1 MVLKKTKKITMSL
14 NDKIRDYLLNN
25 PNLMRS
31 KYADTAKKFGTNYE
45 QIRTIA
51 RGLRRK
57 NPDTE
62 PKEQEVIN
70 FQETKT
76 NAVLTAENCTRVKSL
91 DDLLSSCSVDL
102 NEWEVEKYDIG
113 TYEVTGFDDDRNPV
127 TVTMFRTKAFL
138 KRISPQLNIKK
149 LKEDLIEDLRNLSPK
164 VPKIKRERPDDRSD
178 LHLLEISAFDLH
190 LGKIGIKGDEYSLD
204 IAEERLLSAI
214 DHLLYRAQGY
224 YIDKILFIVG
234 HDLLNSDKDWPI
246 PSTTRGTPQFNSDY
260 HINMYRHARKLM
272 IKAIDILSEVADV
285 HVMVIPGNH
294 DRESVMHLGD
304 TLELYYDKNKNVK
317 VDNNDCLMK
326 AIPYGNN
333 LIISDHGD
341 GPKVN
346 DLPGIISQ
354 RFKNLWSDTVY
365 VEVHR
370 GHFHTNKATKLQAI
384 EELNGITVRNLSS
397 MSATDYWHDSKGFIG
412 NIKKAQAFIYSRDNG
427 LQGILNYNVSV

>member
-1 MVLKKTKKITMSL
+1 
-14 NDKIRDYLLNN
+14 
-25 PNLMRS
+25 MRS

-45 QIRTIA
+45 QIRTVA
-51 RGLRRK
+51 RRLREN
-57 NPDTE
+57 NPDVE
-62 PKEQEVIN
+62 PGEKEVLN
-70 FQETKT
+70 FQETKNT
-76 NAVLTAENCTRVKSL
+76 AVVTAENCTRVKSL
-91 DDLLSSCSVDL
+91 DDLLSACEVDL
-102 NEWEVEKYDIG
+102 DMWDVEKYDIG
-113 TYEVTGFDDDRNPV
+113 TYEVTGFDNDRNPI

-138 KRISPQLNIKK
+138 KRVKPELNLKQIKQ
-149 LKEDLIEDLRNLSPK
+149 DLIEDLRNLSPN
-164 VPKIKRERPDDRSD
+164 VSKIKRERPEDRTD

-190 LGKIGIKGDEYSLD
+190 LGKIGIKGDEYSLE
-204 IAEERLLSAI
+204 IAEKRLLSAI
-214 DHLLYRAQGY
+214 EHLLYRAQGY

-260 HINMYRHARKLM
+260 HIDMYRHARKLM
-272 IKAIDILSEVADV
+272 IKAINILSEVADI

-304 TLELYYDKNKNVK
+304 TLELYYEKNTNVK
-317 VDNNDCLMK
+317 VDNSDCLMK

-341 GPKVN
+341 GPKIN
-346 DLPGIISQ
+346 DLPGIIAQ

-370 GHFHTNKATKLQAI
+370 GHYHTNKATKLQAI

-412 NIKKAQAFIYSRDNG
+412 NIKKAQAFIYNRQNG

>member
-1 MVLKKTKKITMSL
+1 MSL
-14 NDKIRDYLLNN
+14 NDQIREYLLEN
-25 PNLMRS
+25 PHLMRS

-45 QIRTIA
+45 QIRTVA
-51 RGLRRK
+51 RNLRK
-57 NPDTE
+57 QNPDVE
-62 PKEQEVIN
+62 PGEKEVLN
-70 FQETKT
+70 FQETKN
-76 NAVLTAENCTRVKSL
+76 NAVVTAENCVRVKSL
-91 DDLLSSCSVDL
+91 DDLLEACSVDQ

-113 TYEVTGFDDDRNPV
+113 TYEVTGFDKERKPI
-127 TVTMFRTKAFL
+127 TITMFRTKAWL
-138 KRISPQLNIKK
+138 KRIKPELNLKQIK
-149 LKEDLIEDLRNLSPK
+149 EQLIEDLRNLSPK
-164 VPKIKRERPDDRSD
+164 VSKIKRKRPTDRKD

-190 LGKIGIKGDEYSLD
+190 IGKIGIKGDEYSID
-204 IAEERLLSAI
+204 IAEKRLLSAI
-214 DHLLYRAQGY
+214 DHLLYRAQGF
-224 YIDKILFIVG
+224 YIDKVLFIVG

-260 HINMYRHARKLM
+260 HIDMYRAARKLM
-272 IKAIDILSEVADV
+272 IKAIDILSEVADT

-304 TLELYYDKNKNVK
+304 TLQLYYENNKNVK
-317 VDNNDCLMK
+317 VDNSDCLMK

-341 GPKVN
+341 GPKTN

-354 RFKNLWSDTVY
+354 RFKNMWSDVDF

-370 GHFHTNKATKLQAI
+370 GHYHTNKATKLQAI

-412 NIKKAQAFIYSRDNG
+412 NIKKAQAFIYSRQNG
-427 LQGILNYNVSV
+427 LQGILNYNVELTAK

>member
-1 MVLKKTKKITMSL
+1 
-14 NDKIRDYLLNN
+14 
-25 PNLMRS
+25 MRS

-45 QIRTIA
+45 QIRKVA
-51 RGLRRK
+51 RTLRAK
-57 NPDTE
+57 NPDNE
-62 PKEQEVIN
+62 PKEKEVLN
-70 FQETKT
+70 FQECKDS
-76 NAVLTAENCTRVKSL
+76 AIVTAENCTRVKSL
-91 DDLLSSCSVDL
+91 DDLLSACNVDL
-102 NEWEVEKYDIG
+102 DDWEVDKYDIG
-113 TYEVTGFDDDRNPV
+113 TYEVTGFDNDRKPV
-127 TVTMFRTKAFL
+127 TITMFRTKAFL
-138 KRISPQLNIKK
+138 KKIKPELNLEEIKQS
-149 LKEDLIEDLRNLSPK
+149 LMEDLRDLSPK
-164 VPKIKRERPDDRSD
+164 VSKIKRKRPDDRND

-190 LGKIGIKGDEYSLD
+190 LGKIGIKGDEYSLE
-204 IAEERLLSAI
+204 IAEKRLLDAI

-246 PSTTRGTPQFNSDY
+246 PATTRGTPQFNSEY
-260 HINMYRHARKLM
+260 HINMYRCGRKLM
-272 IKAIDILSEVADV
+272 IKAINILAEVADV
-285 HVMVIPGNH
+285 HVMVVPGNH
-294 DRESVMHLGD
+294 DRESVMHIGD
-304 TLELYYDKNKNVK
+304 TLELYYENNKNIK
-317 VDNNDCLMK
+317 VDNKDCLMK

-365 VEVHR
+365 VEIHR
-370 GHFHTNKATKLQAI
+370 GHYHTNKATKLQAI

-412 NIKKAQAFIYSRDNG
+412 NIKKAQAFIYSRENG

>member
-1 MVLKKTKKITMSL
+1 MTL
-14 NDKIRDYLLNN
+14 NDKIREYLLKN

-45 QIRTIA
+45 QIRTLA
-51 RGLRRK
+51 RALRRK
-57 NPDTE
+57 NPDTD
-62 PKEQEVIN
+62 PKEKEVIS
-70 FQETKT
+70 FQESKKE
-76 NAVLTAENCTRVKSL
+76 AVLTAENCTRVKSL
-91 DDLLSSCSVDL
+91 EDLLEACQVDL
-102 NEWEVEKYDIG
+102 DNWEVAKYDIG
-113 TYEVTGFDDDRNPV
+113 TYEVTGFDNDRNPV

-138 KRISPQLNIKK
+138 KKIEPELNVKVIKQQ
-149 LKEDLIEDLRNLSPK
+149 LIEDLRNLSPK
-164 VPKIKRERPDDRSD
+164 VAKIKRDRPDDRNN

-190 LGKIGIKGDEYSLD
+190 LGKIGIKGDEYSMD

-214 DHLLYRAQGY
+214 EHLLYRAQGF

-234 HDLLNSDKDWPI
+234 QDLLNSDGDWPI
-246 PSTTRGTPQFNSDY
+246 PSTTKGTPQFNSNY
-260 HINMYRHARKLM
+260 HIDMYRFARKLM
-272 IKAIDILSEVADV
+272 IKAIDILAEVADV

-304 TLELYYDKNKNVK
+304 TLELYYENNKNVK
-317 VDNNDCLMK
+317 VDNSDCLMK
-326 AIPYGNN
+326 AMPYGNN

-341 GPKVN
+341 GPKTN
-346 DLPGIISQ
+346 DLPGIIAQ

-370 GHFHTNKATKLQAI
+370 GHYHTNKATKLQAI

-412 NIKKAQAFIYSRDNG
+412 NIKKAQAFIYSRQNG

>member
-1 MVLKKTKKITMSL
+1 MSL
-14 NDKIRDYLLNN
+14 NDKIREYLLQN
-25 PNLMRS
+25 PNLLRS

-51 RGLRRK
+51 RALRKK

-62 PKEQEVIN
+62 PKEKEIIN

-91 DDLLSSCSVDL
+91 EDLLAACEVDL
-102 NEWEVEKYDIG
+102 DLWDVEKYDIG
-113 TYEVTGFDDDRNPV
+113 TYEVTGFDNDRNPV
-127 TVTMFRTKAFL
+127 TVTMYRTKAWL
-138 KRISPQLNIKK
+138 KKIKQDLNIKK
-149 LKEDLIEDLRNLSPK
+149 IKQELIEDLRNLSPIVSK
-164 VPKIKRERPDDRSD
+164 KDRKRPNDRKD

-190 LGKIGIKGDEYSLD
+190 LGKIGIKGDEYSLK
-204 IAEERLLSAI
+204 IAEKRLLNAI
-214 DHLLYRAQGY
+214 EHLLYRAKGF

-234 HDLLNSDKDWPI
+234 QDLLNSDGDWPI
-246 PSTTRGTPQFNSDY
+246 PATTKGTPQFNSDY
-260 HINMYRHARKLM
+260 HIDMYRSARKLM

-304 TLELYYDKNKNVK
+304 TLELYYENNENVK
-317 VDNNDCLMK
+317 VDNGDCLMK
-326 AIPYGNN
+326 ALPYGNN

-341 GPKVN
+341 GPKTN
-346 DLPGIISQ
+346 DLPGIIAQ
-354 RFKNLWSDTVY
+354 RFKNLWSNTVY

-370 GHFHTNKATKLQAI
+370 GHYHTNKAMKLQAI

-412 NIKKAQAFIYSRDNG
+412 NIKKAQAFIYSRQNG

>member
-1 MVLKKTKKITMSL
+1 MSL
-14 NDKIRDYLLNN
+14 NDKIREYLLEN
-25 PNLMRS
+25 PNLLRS

-45 QIRTIA
+45 QIRTLA
-51 RGLRRK
+51 RALRRK
-57 NPDTE
+57 NPDAE
-62 PKEQEVIN
+62 PKEKEVIN
-70 FQETKT
+70 FQESKKE
-76 NAVLTAENCTRVKSL
+76 AVLTAENCTRVKSL
-91 DDLLSSCSVDL
+91 EDLLSACNVDL
-102 NEWEVEKYDIG
+102 ENWEVSKYDIG
-113 TYEVTGFDDDRNPV
+113 TYEVTGFDAKRKPI
-127 TVTMFRTKAFL
+127 TITMYRTKAFL
-138 KRISPQLNIKK
+138 KRITPSLNIEKIKK
-149 LKEDLIEDLRNLSPK
+149 DLMEDLRGLSPK
-164 VPKIKRERPDDRSD
+164 VSKTKRKRPSDRKD

-190 LGKIGIKGDEYSLD
+190 LGKIGIKGDEYSLK

-234 HDLLNSDKDWPI
+234 QDLLNSDKDWPV

-260 HINMYRHARKLM
+260 HIDMYRCARKLM
-272 IKAIDILSEVADV
+272 IKAINLLSEIADV

-304 TLELYYDKNKNVK
+304 TLELYYENNKNVK
-317 VDNNDCLMK
+317 VDNKDCLMK

-346 DLPGIISQ
+346 DLPGIIAQ

-370 GHFHTNKATKLQAI
+370 GHYHTNKATKLQAI

>member
-1 MVLKKTKKITMSL
+1 MSL
-14 NDKIRDYLLNN
+14 NDQIREYLLKN
-25 PNLMRS
+25 PHLMRS

-45 QIRTIA
+45 QIRTVA
-51 RGLRRK
+51 RNLRK
-57 NPDTE
+57 QNPDVE
-62 PKEQEVIN
+62 PGEKEVIN
-70 FQETKT
+70 FQEAKD

-91 DDLLSSCSVDL
+91 DDLLESCSVDL

-113 TYEVTGFDDDRNPV
+113 TYEVTGFDNDRKPV
-127 TVTMFRTKAFL
+127 TITMFRTKAFL
-138 KRISPQLNIKK
+138 KRIKPELNLKK
-149 LKEDLIEDLRNLSPK
+149 LKEELIEDLRNLSPK
-164 VPKIKRERPDDRSD
+164 VLKINRERPKDRKD

-190 LGKIGIKGDEYSLD
+190 IGKIGIKGDKYSMK

-214 DHLLYRAQGY
+214 EHLLYRSKGY
-224 YIDKILFIVG
+224 HIDKILFIVG
-234 HDLLNSDKDWPI
+234 LDLLNSDIDWPI
-246 PSTTRGTPQFNSDY
+246 PATTRGTPQFNSEY
-260 HINMYRHARKLM
+260 HIDMYRCARKLM

-294 DRESVMHLGD
+294 DRESVMHIGD
-304 TLELYYDKNKNVK
+304 TLELYYENNENVK

-333 LIISDHGD
+333 LIISDHGY
-341 GPKVN
+341 GPKTN
-346 DLPGIISQ
+346 DLPGIIAQ
-354 RFKNLWSDTVY
+354 RFKNLWSNTVY

-370 GHFHTNKATKLQAI
+370 GHYHTNKATKLQAI

-412 NIKKAQAFIYSRDNG
+412 NIKKAQAFIYSRENG

>member
-1 MVLKKTKKITMSL
+1 MSL
-14 NDKIRDYLLNN
+14 NDQIREYLLKN
-25 PNLMRS
+25 PHLMRS

-45 QIRTIA
+45 QIRTVA
-51 RGLRRK
+51 RRLREK
-57 NPDTE
+57 NPDVE
-62 PKEQEVIN
+62 PGEKEILN
-70 FQETKT
+70 FQETKNT
-76 NAVLTAENCTRVKSL
+76 AVVTAENCTRVKSL
-91 DDLLSSCSVDL
+91 EDLLAACEVDL
-102 NEWEVEKYDIG
+102 DMWEVDKYDIG
-113 TYEVTGFDDDRNPV
+113 TYEVTGFDNDRKPI
-127 TVTMFRTKAFL
+127 TITMFRTKAFL
-138 KRISPQLNIKK
+138 KRIKPELNLNKIKQ
-149 LKEDLIEDLRNLSPK
+149 ELIEDLRNLSP
-164 VPKIKRERPDDRSD
+164 VVSKIERKRPDDRKD

-190 LGKIGIKGDEYSLD
+190 LGKIGIKKDKYSLD
-204 IAEERLLSAI
+204 IAQERLLSAI

-234 HDLLNSDKDWPI
+234 HDLLNSDKDWPV

-260 HINMYRHARKLM
+260 HIDMYRAARKLM
-272 IKAIDILSEVADV
+272 IKSIDILSEVADV

-304 TLELYYDKNKNVK
+304 TLELYYGNNENVK

-326 AIPYGNN
+326 ALPYGNN

-341 GPKVN
+341 GPKTN

-354 RFKNLWSDTVY
+354 RFKNLWSDVDY

-370 GHFHTNKATKLQAI
+370 GHYHTNKATKLQAI

-412 NIKKAQAFIYSRDNG
+412 NIKKAQAFIYSRQNG
-427 LQGILNYNVSV
+427 LQGILNYNVFINKRLKQ

>member
-1 MVLKKTKKITMSL
+1 MSL
-14 NDKIRDYLLNN
+14 NDKIREYLLNN
-25 PNLMRS
+25 PTLLRS
-31 KYADTAKKFGTNYE
+31 KYADTAKRFGTNYE
-45 QIRTIA
+45 QIRTLA
-51 RGLRRK
+51 RALRRK

-62 PKEQEVIN
+62 PKEKEIIN
-70 FQETKT
+70 FQESKKE
-76 NAVLTAENCTRVKSL
+76 AVLTAENCTRVKSL
-91 DDLLSSCSVDL
+91 EDLLAACEVDL
-102 NEWEVEKYDIG
+102 DSWEVAKYDIG
-113 TYEVTGFDDDRNPV
+113 TYEVTGFDNDRNPV

-138 KRISPQLNIKK
+138 KRIEPELNVKIIKQQ
-149 LKEDLIEDLRNLSPK
+149 LIEDLRNLSPK
-164 VPKIKRERPDDRSD
+164 VSKIKRKRPDDRND

-190 LGKIGIKGDEYSLD
+190 LGKIGIKGDEYSMD
-204 IAEERLLSAI
+204 IASERLLKAI
-214 DHLLYRAQGY
+214 DHLLYRAQGF

-234 HDLLNSDKDWPI
+234 QDLLNSDGDWPI
-246 PSTTRGTPQFNSDY
+246 PSTTKGTPQFNSNY
-260 HINMYRHARKLM
+260 HIDMYRHARKLM

-304 TLELYYDKNKNVK
+304 TLELYYENNKNVK
-317 VDNNDCLMK
+317 VDNSDCLMK

-341 GPKVN
+341 GPKSAN
-346 DLPGIISQ
+346 LPGIIAQ

-370 GHFHTNKATKLQAI
+370 GHYHTNKAMKLQAI

-412 NIKKAQAFIYSRDNG
+412 NIKKAQAFIYNRHNG

>member
-1 MVLKKTKKITMSL
+1 MSL
-14 NDKIRDYLLNN
+14 NDQIREYLLKN
-25 PNLMRS
+25 PHLMRS

-45 QIRTIA
+45 QIRTVA
-51 RGLRRK
+51 RRLRER
-57 NPDTE
+57 NPDVE
-62 PKEQEVIN
+62 PGEKEVLN
-70 FQETKT
+70 FQETKNT
-76 NAVLTAENCTRVKSL
+76 AVVTAENCTRVKSL
-91 DDLLSSCSVDL
+91 EDLLAACEVDL
-102 NEWEVEKYDIG
+102 DMWEVDKYDIG
-113 TYEVTGFDDDRNPV
+113 TYEVTGFDNDRKPI
-127 TVTMFRTKAFL
+127 TITMFRTKAFL
-138 KRISPQLNIKK
+138 KRIKPELNLNKIKQ
-149 LKEDLIEDLRNLSPK
+149 ELIEDLRNLSPV
-164 VPKIKRERPDDRSD
+164 VPKIKRKRPDDRKD

-190 LGKIGIKGDEYSLD
+190 LGKIGIKEDKYSLD
-204 IAEERLLSAI
+204 IAQERLLNAI

-234 HDLLNSDKDWPI
+234 HDLLNSDKDWPV

-260 HINMYRHARKLM
+260 HIDMYRAARKLM

-304 TLELYYDKNKNVK
+304 TLELYYGNNENVK

-326 AIPYGNN
+326 ALPYGNN

-341 GPKVN
+341 GPKTN

-354 RFKNLWSDTVY
+354 RFKNLWSDVDY

-370 GHFHTNKATKLQAI
+370 GHYHTNKATKLQAI

-412 NIKKAQAFIYSRDNG
+412 NIKKAQAFIYSRQNG
-427 LQGILNYNVSV
+427 LQGILNYNVFINKRLKQ

>member
-1 MVLKKTKKITMSL
+1 MSL
-14 NDKIRDYLLNN
+14 NDQIREYLLQN
-25 PNLMRS
+25 PHLMRS

-45 QIRTIA
+45 QIRTVA
-51 RGLRRK
+51 RRLRER
-57 NPDTE
+57 NPDVE
-62 PKEQEVIN
+62 PKEKEVIN
-70 FQETKT
+70 FQEAK
-76 NAVLTAENCTRVKSL
+76 NDAVLTAENCTRVKSL
-91 DDLLSSCSVDL
+91 EDLLSACEVDL
-102 NEWEVEKYDIG
+102 DMWDVDKYDIG
-113 TYEVTGFDDDRNPV
+113 TYEVTGFDNDRNPI
-127 TVTMFRTKAFL
+127 TVTMYRTKAWL
-138 KRISPQLNIKK
+138 KKIRPQLNLKKIK
-149 LKEDLIEDLRNLSPK
+149 EELIEDLRNISPK
-164 VPKIKRERPDDRSD
+164 VSKIKRERPDDRNN

-190 LGKIGIKGDEYSLD
+190 LGKIGIKGDEYSLE
-204 IAEERLLSAI
+204 IAEERLLGAI

-234 HDLLNSDKDWPI
+234 HDLLNSDKDWPV

-260 HINMYRHARKLM
+260 HIDMYRHARKLM

-304 TLELYYDKNKNVK
+304 TLQLYYENNKNVK

-326 AIPYGNN
+326 ALPYGNN

-341 GPKVN
+341 GPKTN
-346 DLPGIISQ
+346 DLPGIIAQ

-370 GHFHTNKATKLQAI
+370 GHYHTNKATKLQAI

-397 MSATDYWHDSKGFIG
+397 MSATDYWHDSRGFIG
-412 NIKKAQAFIYSRDNG
+412 NIKKAQAFIYSRQNG
-427 LQGILNYNVSV
+427 LQGILNYNVTV

>member
-1 MVLKKTKKITMSL
+1 MSL
-14 NDKIRDYLLNN
+14 NDQIREYLLKN
-25 PNLMRS
+25 PHLMRS

-45 QIRTIA
+45 QIRTVA
-51 RGLRRK
+51 RRLRER
-57 NPDTE
+57 NPDVE
-62 PKEQEVIN
+62 PKEKEVLN
-70 FQETKT
+70 FQETKNT
-76 NAVLTAENCTRVKSL
+76 AVVTAENCTRVKSL
-91 DDLLSSCSVDL
+91 EDLLAACEVDL
-102 NEWEVEKYDIG
+102 DMWEVDKYDIG
-113 TYEVTGFDDDRNPV
+113 TYEVTGFDNDRKPI
-127 TVTMFRTKAFL
+127 TITMFRTKAFL
-138 KRISPQLNIKK
+138 KRIKPELNLNKIKQ
-149 LKEDLIEDLRNLSPK
+149 ELIEDLRNLSP
-164 VPKIKRERPDDRSD
+164 VVSKIERKRPDDRKD

-190 LGKIGIKGDEYSLD
+190 LGKIGIKKDKYSLD
-204 IAEERLLSAI
+204 IAQERLLSAI

-234 HDLLNSDKDWPI
+234 HDLLNSDKDWPV

-260 HINMYRHARKLM
+260 HIDMYRAARKLM

-304 TLELYYDKNKNVK
+304 TLELYYGNNENVK

-326 AIPYGNN
+326 ALPYGNN

-341 GPKVN
+341 GPKTN

-354 RFKNLWSDTVY
+354 RFKNLWSDVDY

-370 GHFHTNKATKLQAI
+370 GHYHTNKATKLQAI

-412 NIKKAQAFIYSRDNG
+412 NIKKAQAFIYSRQNG
-427 LQGILNYNVSV
+427 LQGILNYNVFINKRLKQ

>member
-1 MVLKKTKKITMSL
+1 MSL
-14 NDKIRDYLLNN
+14 NDQIREYLLKN
-25 PNLMRS
+25 PHLMRS

-45 QIRTIA
+45 QIRTVA
-51 RGLRRK
+51 RRLREK
-57 NPDTE
+57 NPDVE
-62 PKEQEVIN
+62 PGEKEVLN
-70 FQETKT
+70 FQETKNT
-76 NAVLTAENCTRVKSL
+76 AVVTAENCTRVKSL
-91 DDLLSSCSVDL
+91 EDLLAACEVDL
-102 NEWEVEKYDIG
+102 DMWEVDKYDIG
-113 TYEVTGFDDDRNPV
+113 TYEVTGFDNDRKPI

-138 KRISPQLNIKK
+138 KRIKPELNLNKIKQ
-149 LKEDLIEDLRNLSPK
+149 ELIEDLRNLSPV
-164 VPKIKRERPDDRSD
+164 VPKIKRKRPDDRKD

-190 LGKIGIKGDEYSLD
+190 LGKIGIKEDKYSLD
-204 IAEERLLSAI
+204 IAQERLLSAI

-234 HDLLNSDKDWPI
+234 HDLLNSDKDWPV

-260 HINMYRHARKLM
+260 HIDMYRAARKLM

-304 TLELYYDKNKNVK
+304 TLELYYGNNENVK

-326 AIPYGNN
+326 ALPYGNN

-341 GPKVN
+341 GPKTN

-354 RFKNLWSDTVY
+354 RFKNLWSDVDY

-370 GHFHTNKATKLQAI
+370 GHYHTNKATKLQAI

-412 NIKKAQAFIYSRDNG
+412 NIKKAQAFIYSRQNG
-427 LQGILNYNVSV
+427 LQGILNYNVFINKRLKQ

>member
-1 MVLKKTKKITMSL
+1 MSL
-14 NDKIRDYLLNN
+14 NDEIREYLLNN
-25 PNLMRS
+25 PPLMRS

-51 RGLRRK
+51 RALRRK

-62 PKEQEVIN
+62 PKEKEVIS
-70 FQETKT
+70 FQESKKE
-76 NAVLTAENCTRVKSL
+76 AVLTAENCTRVKSL
-91 DDLLSSCSVDL
+91 EDLLAACQVDL
-102 NEWEVEKYDIG
+102 DNWEVAKYDIG
-113 TYEVTGFDDDRNPV
+113 TYEVTGFDNDRNPV

-138 KRISPQLNIKK
+138 KRIEPELNVKIIKQQ
-149 LKEDLIEDLRNLSPK
+149 LIEDLRNLSPK
-164 VPKIKRERPDDRSD
+164 VSKIKRKRPNDRND

-190 LGKIGIKGDEYSLD
+190 LGKIGIKGDEYSMD
-204 IAEERLLSAI
+204 IAQERLLSAI
-214 DHLLYRAQGY
+214 EHLLYRAQGY

-234 HDLLNSDKDWPI
+234 HDLLNSDGDWPI
-246 PSTTRGTPQFNSDY
+246 PSTTKGTPQFNSNY
-260 HINMYRHARKLM
+260 HIDIYRCARKLM
-272 IKAIDILSEVADV
+272 IKAVDILSEVADV
-285 HVMVIPGNH
+285 HVMVVPGNH

-304 TLELYYDKNKNVK
+304 TLELYYENNKNVK

-341 GPKVN
+341 GPKIN
-346 DLPGIISQ
+346 DLPGIIAQ

-370 GHFHTNKATKLQAI
+370 GHYHTNKATKLQAI

-412 NIKKAQAFIYSRDNG
+412 NIKKAQAFIYSRENG

>member
-1 MVLKKTKKITMSL
+1 MSL
-14 NDKIRDYLLNN
+14 NDQIREYLLEN
-25 PNLMRS
+25 PHLMRS

-45 QIRTIA
+45 QIRTVA
-51 RGLRRK
+51 RNLRK
-57 NPDTE
+57 QNPDVE
-62 PKEQEVIN
+62 PGEKEVLN
-70 FQETKT
+70 FQETKN
-76 NAVLTAENCTRVKSL
+76 NAVVTAENCVRVKSL
-91 DDLLSSCSVDL
+91 DDLLQACSVDQ

-113 TYEVTGFDDDRNPV
+113 TYEVTGFDKERKPI
-127 TVTMFRTKAFL
+127 TITMFRTKAWL
-138 KRISPQLNIKK
+138 KRIKPELNLKQIK
-149 LKEDLIEDLRNLSPK
+149 EQLIEDLRNLSPK
-164 VPKIKRERPDDRSD
+164 VSKIKRKRPTDRKD

-190 LGKIGIKGDEYSLD
+190 IGKIGIKGDEYSID
-204 IAEERLLSAI
+204 IAEKRLLSAI
-214 DHLLYRAQGY
+214 DHLLYRAQGF
-224 YIDKILFIVG
+224 YIDKVLFIVG

-260 HINMYRHARKLM
+260 HIDMYRAARKLM
-272 IKAIDILSEVADV
+272 IKAIDILSEVADT

-304 TLELYYDKNKNVK
+304 TLQLYYENNKNVK
-317 VDNNDCLMK
+317 VDNSDCLMK

-341 GPKVN
+341 GPKTN

-354 RFKNLWSDTVY
+354 RFKNMWSDVDF

-370 GHFHTNKATKLQAI
+370 GHYHTNKATKLQAI

-412 NIKKAQAFIYSRDNG
+412 NIKKAQAFIYSRQNG
-427 LQGILNYNVSV
+427 LQGILNYNVELTAK

>member
-1 MVLKKTKKITMSL
+1 MSL
-14 NDKIRDYLLNN
+14 NDEIRNYLLNN
-25 PNLMRS
+25 PHLLRS
-31 KYADTAKKFGTNYE
+31 KYADTAKRFGTNYE

-51 RGLRRK
+51 RRLRK
-57 NPDTE
+57 TIPDTE
-62 PKEQEVIN
+62 PKEKEVIS

-76 NAVLTAENCTRVKSL
+76 DAVLTAENCTRVKSL
-91 DDLLSSCSVDL
+91 EDLLSACQVDL
-102 NEWEVEKYDIG
+102 DNWEVAKYDIG
-113 TYEVTGFDDDRNPV
+113 TYEVTGFDNDRNPV

-138 KRISPQLNIKK
+138 KRIEPELNIKLVK
-149 LKEDLIEDLRNLSPK
+149 QQLIEDLRNLSPK
-164 VPKIKRERPDDRSD
+164 VSKIKRKRPNDRND

-190 LGKIGIKGDEYSLD
+190 LGKIGIKGDEYSME
-204 IAEERLLSAI
+204 IAENRLLSAI
-214 DHLLYRAQGY
+214 EHLLYRAQGY

-246 PSTTRGTPQFNSDY
+246 PATTRGTPQFNSDY
-260 HINMYRHARKLM
+260 HIDMYRQARKLM

-317 VDNNDCLMK
+317 VDNSDCLMK
-326 AIPYGNN
+326 ALPYGNN

-341 GPKVN
+341 GPKTAN
-346 DLPGIISQ
+346 LPGIIAQ

-370 GHFHTNKATKLQAI
+370 GHFHTNKAMKLQAI

-412 NIKKAQAFIYSRDNG
+412 NIKKAQAFIYSRQNG